1 MASLTSLWPPLEAAI
16 AFLRTRWL
24 AAKLR
29 TRADVDRWQARR
41 IRRLLGQVLPTMP
54 AYRTTTASRLADLP
68 VIDKATLM
76 ARFEAYNRVGLN
88 AATGWQAL
96 ASGGRYGRYFVGA
109 STGTSGNRGL
119 YVISE
124 SERWRWLGT
133 MLAKTMP
140 RLRKARVAL
149 VLPLDT
155 SLYDTARRSFLEFRF
170 FDLKLGVEACCEAVA
185 AFDPDTVIA
194 PPKVLRLLA
203 TGPGPLPHL
212 RHIFSAAEVL
222 DPLDRT
228 VIEHRFGTFVRQI
241 YMATEGLLGVSCD
254 HGTLHLSEDTMKFE
268 FEPIAGSPLVT
279 PIITDFSRE
288 TQAMVRYRLND
299 LLLLSHDACPCG
311 SPLQPVAQVEGRM
324 DDLLNLLARD
334 GSRLVTPDILRNAI
348 VTADPRITDFRL
360 AQTDRDRVEL
370 SLLASLPAEAVER
383 ARDALM
389 SLFRSLDVTARLDVS
404 TYPVLEVSS
413 RKLRRVE
420 QRWHP

>member
-1 MASLTSLWPPLEAAI
+1 MASLASLWPPLEAAS

-24 AAKLR
+24 AATLR

-41 IRRLLGQVLPTMP
+41 IQRLLRQVLPRMP
-54 AYRTTTASRLADLP
+54 AYRMANASRLTDLP

-76 ARFEAYNRVGLN
+76 AQFEAFNQVGLD
-88 AATGWQAL
+88 ATTGWQIL
-96 ASGGRYGRYFVGA
+96 SEGGRYGRYFVGA

-124 SERWRWLGT
+124 TERWRWLGT

-155 SLYDTARRSFLEFRF
+155 SLYDTARRSFLQFRF

-185 AFDPDTVIA
+185 AFDPDTIIA

-203 TGPGPLPHL
+203 TGPGRLGRL

-222 DPLDRT
+222 DPLDRD
-228 VIEHRFGTFVRQI
+228 VIERRFGSIVRQI
-241 YMATEGLLGVSCD
+241 YMATEGLFGVSCE

-268 FEPIAGSPLVT
+268 FVPVDCSSLVT

-299 LLLLSHDACPCG
+299 LLLLSRDACPCG

-324 DDLLNLLARD
+324 DDLLTLPAAD
-334 GSRLVTPDILRNAI
+334 GSRPVTPDILRNAI

-360 AQTDRDRVEL
+360 AQTGRDRVEL
-370 SLLASLPAEAVER
+370 HLLASLPEEAVR
-383 ARDALM
+383 CAGDSLR
-389 SLFRSLDVTARLDVS
+389 SLFSSLGVVARLEVS
-404 TYPVLEVSS
+404 THDVLEVSS